1 MLNIF
6 SGIKEVSGKKF
17 NKFIVFDEAHKYM
30 NNKDLT
36 TTIVTAIREMRH
48 KGVSILIA
56 SQDPPSLPSEII
68 ELSSILIMH
77 KFNSPQWLKH
87 VQKSITP
94 VSELNSIDLASLS
107 PGEAFLWATK
117 STDKMIMQRPIKIF
131 TRPRVTKHV
140 GTKIEAV

>member
-1 MLNIF
+1 
-6 SGIKEVSGKKF
+6 
-17 NKFIVFDEAHKYM
+17 M

-94 VSELNSIDLASLS
+94 VSELNSIDLASLA

-131 TRPRVTKHV
+131 TRPRVTKHG
-140 GTKIEAV
+140 GTTIEAV